1 MRHWWNYIVET
12 IERPRD
18 ELSRRQHQLRT
29 AWDLVIHC
37 SEQLHRH
44 RAEGMAAELT
54 YRTIFSLIPVVVL
67 GLVMFRVFGGL
78 DDVQLRV
85 ENQLYSFF
93 GVPQIPA
100 EYIPVPEP
108 EPGALPIEASLDPT
122 EVNTPDFADKDDPVI
137 ETIVPEEGEVADV
150 DENSATGEEG
160 IGGGADGMMQGDATD
175 PTIDGYPPTPEA
187 AAGEAID
194 AEEMEGKAEADDQ
207 AREIIRQTLHGAT
220 SKIAS
225 LDFASIG
232 VFGLLLF
239 IYAAVALADATE
251 YLFNRIFDAPTQRP
265 IHLRVAVHWS
275 IITLGSGLLALSL
288 YMSAQVIDWFGDL
301 GAGSGPVWI
310 LQHAL
315 SLLAGWVLLF
325 LLYALMPNTHVSVR
339 AAVMGSAVS
348 AVLWEVAKYGFQIY
362 VTTAVPYLELYGSIG
377 VIPLFLLWI
386 YLTWLIV
393 LFGLILTYT
402 LQTVRGK
409 EFRRGGEK
417 QEDLPAGD
425 PDWMLPIMTEVAIA
439 FADGEAVGRQELS
452 DRLGLSSRVV
462 HEMENR
468 LIEASF
474 LRRVVTGAGQENQLT
489 LARPANNILL
499 AEVMRLAHRFR
510 PASNHPAWKTLAD
523 LKEAECVAAGTRS
536 LADWMTEDLPPEA
549 DANSAE
555 VVGDTSEEDAD
566 SDG

>member
-1 MRHWWNYIVET
+1 MRHWWNYLIET

-37 SEQLHRH
+37 GEQLRRH

-108 EPGALPIEASLDPT
+108 DSGDPPDELAVDAS
-122 EVNTPDFADKDDPVI
+122 EVNTPDFRDADDVVI
-137 ETIVPEEGEVADV
+137 ETVVDADSEDAREVADP
-150 DENSATGEEG
+150 DAEPAGLG
-160 IGGGADGMMQGDATD
+160 DGADGRLPNGFAKSMMD
-175 PTIDGYPPTPEA
+175 PDRLPAEDVT
-187 AAGEAID
+187 GESLD
-194 AEEMEGKAEADDQ
+194 VKDLEGRAEADDQ

-220 SKIAS
+220 SKIAT

-288 YMSAQVIDWFGDL
+288 YMSSQVIDWFGTL

-315 SLLAGWVLLF
+315 SLLASWVLLF

-348 AVLWEVAKYGFQIY
+348 AVLWEFAKYGF
-362 VTTAVPYLELYGSIG
+362 
-377 VIPLFLLWI
+377 
-386 YLTWLIV
+386 
-393 LFGLILTYT
+393 
-402 LQTVRGK
+402 
-409 EFRRGGEK
+409 
-417 QEDLPAGD
+417 
-425 PDWMLPIMTEVAIA
+425 
-439 FADGEAVGRQELS
+439 
-452 DRLGLSSRVV
+452 
-462 HEMENR
+462 
-468 LIEASF
+468 
-474 LRRVVTGAGQENQLT
+474 
-489 LARPANNILL
+489 
-499 AEVMRLAHRFR
+499 
-510 PASNHPAWKTLAD
+510 
-523 LKEAECVAAGTRS
+523 
-536 LADWMTEDLPPEA
+536 
-549 DANSAE
+549 
-555 VVGDTSEEDAD
+555 
-566 SDG
+566 